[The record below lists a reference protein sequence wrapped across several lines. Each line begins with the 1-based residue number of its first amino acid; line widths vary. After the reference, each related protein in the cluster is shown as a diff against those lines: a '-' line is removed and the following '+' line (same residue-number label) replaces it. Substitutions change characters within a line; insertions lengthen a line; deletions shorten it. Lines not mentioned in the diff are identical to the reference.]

1 MLVLVWEAVFAKT
14 MSFNYFS
21 TGNEHLFAVLAG
33 RNLLTSLEG
42 RKLPN
47 VGGKTVILFPSCI
60 SKTHL

>member
-33 RNLLTSLEG
+33 RKG
-42 RKLPN
+42 
-47 VGGKTVILFPSCI
+47 I
-60 SKTHL
+60 SSQV